1 MRKVLDTVWE
11 IPTSFKDGMRVT
23 VWEETLEDAFRAAAD
38 ATLNVM
44 VEELD
49 SVQPKERRELR
60 LESPQLDLLLFNFL
74 QEIIYYKDAETLLL
88 QVPQVEIHEEPNRF
102 ILQALAR
109 GKVGSDTPPPT
120 GRCESRPLHRFR
132 LEKTARGWEALVIL
146 GI

>member
-1 MRKVLDTVWE
+1 
-11 IPTSFKDGMRVT
+11 MRVT
-23 VWEETLEDAFRAAAD
+23 VWGEPLGDVFPAAAD

-60 LESPQLDLLLFNFL
+60 LENPQLDLLLFNFL

-88 QVPQVEIHEEPNRF
+88 RVPQVEIHEEPNRF

-109 GKVGSDTPPPT
+109 G
-120 GRCESRPLHRFR
+120 ESLDPIRHRQRVDVKAVPLDRFR

-146 GI
+146 DI